1 MQSAQFTPQNF
12 VKFLFSRN
20 CIKVANSPEEM
31 FLLKSGRKSPLFIN
45 LGDLNEGDAMDE
57 LANAYA
63 DAIHSLI
70 SSGKMQEFDF
80 LYGPAYKGISLGA
93 LAAAALFR
101 RHSINVKFIYDRKEP
116 KLHGDKNEKMIVGA
130 DSLDKISKV
139 LIIDDVISSGKSK
152 FEAVEKLKRLSSFQL
167 IGVMV
172 SIDRQESTGD
182 ANTAGPSASEQIK
195 ETLHCPLYS
204 IAKMQDILPLLSPEQ
219 QGLTKNYFAK
229 WGSGEAK
236 EWAKI

>member
-20 CIKVANSPEEM
+20 CIKIANSPEEM

-45 LGDLNEGDAMDE
+45 LGDLNEGGAMDE

-93 LAAAALFR
+93 LVAAALYR
-101 RHSINVKFIYDRKEP
+101 RLCAANPAPFAGLMTLGNDRAVIHLVVQKHDGYSGFFFV
-116 KLHGDKNEKMIVGA
+116 LKNCRA
-130 DSLDKISKV
+130 DR
-139 LIIDDVISSGKSK
+139 G
-152 FEAVEKLKRLSSFQL
+152 
-167 IGVMV
+167 
-172 SIDRQESTGD
+172 
-182 ANTAGPSASEQIK
+182 
-195 ETLHCPLYS
+195 
-204 IAKMQDILPLLSPEQ
+204 
-219 QGLTKNYFAK
+219 
-229 WGSGEAK
+229 
-236 EWAKI
+236 WAA